1 MLPSGLSFPEV
12 LKRNN
17 KEHKRIFRYGTITL
31 YGIPFQEI
39 SPNQLLSKCSPSG
52 TQHIKI
58 ICWAPDVIFLQ
69 PRTHNKLC
77 IRFGLFPFRSPLLRE
92 CASVK
97 HWHCFLF
104 LRVLRCFTSPGS
116 RLTFLMS
123 RLRFTQSGFPI
134 RKSPD
139 QRLLN
144 TSPKL
149 IAVTPRP
156 SSPPTPKASTICP

>member
-1 MLPSGLSFPEV
+1 MLSLRHQAHKKLYARLPTLFSYNPHPS
-12 LKRNN
+12 
-17 KEHKRIFRYGTITL
+17 
-31 YGIPFQEI
+31 
-39 SPNQLLSKCSPSG
+39 LLTSCVATEWQATVRP
-52 TQHIKI
+52 
-58 ICWAPDVIFLQ
+58 AVP
-69 PRTHNKLC
+69 KLFAEQRAKD
-77 IRFGLFPFRSPLLRE
+77 RFGLFPFRSPLLRE

-116 RLTFLMS
+116 RLIFLMS
-123 RLRFTQSGFPI
+123 RPRFTRSGFPI